1 MGGTRTPGTMRRDC
15 GNRERILEAAARLFH
30 ERGFQPTS
38 LDEIIAASG
47 VCRSNLYY
55 HFASKEELGLVV
67 LDHLAE
73 RFRASAIEG
82 TLQDRQRPARQ
93 RLEEFLAAITDGLEA
108 DACRRGCPFG
118 NLAAELAGDHPKF
131 RERLSGLFRRW
142 EAAVVVCLHDGVRGG
157 EFRSDLDVD
166 RIATALVSQVEGAV
180 LLSKAYG
187 HAGPVR
193 ATQATLILLESR

>member
-1 MGGTRTPGTMRRDC
+1 MRRDC

-38 LDEIIAASG
+38 LDDIVVASG

-55 HFASKEELGLVV
+55 HFASKEALGLAV
-67 LDHLAE
+67 LDRLAV
-73 RFRASAIEG
+73 RFDAQMIEG
-82 TLQDRQRPARQ
+82 TLRDGRRPARL
-93 RLEEFLAAITDGLEA
+93 RLEQFLAAITDGLEV
-108 DACRRGCPFG
+108 DACHRGCPFG

-142 EAAVVVCLHDGVRGG
+142 EAAVVSCLRDGVRGG

-166 RIATALVSQVEGAV
+166 RVATTLVSQFEGAV

-187 HAGPVR
+187 HVGPVR
-193 ATQATLILLESR
+193 AAQATLTLLESR